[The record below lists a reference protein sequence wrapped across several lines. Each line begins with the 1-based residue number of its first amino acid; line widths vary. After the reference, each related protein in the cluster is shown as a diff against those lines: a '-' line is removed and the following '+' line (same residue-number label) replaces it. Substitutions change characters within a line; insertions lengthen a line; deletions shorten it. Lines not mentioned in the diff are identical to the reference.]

1 MRTIFPRRRIP
12 AADRDVGIPAQ
23 RRDPSRPHRVL
34 ILGGGFAGVLT
45 AQEIEKRTR
54 GRNDVEIWLVN
65 RENFMLFTPLLPEVC
80 SGTLEARHCVT
91 ALRAMLRRRSS
102 WALTA
107 TVEKIDLDQQLVTVL
122 GGDGDEHRLAFDTL
136 AVALGGE
143 TSTFHIPGIHEY
155 AAGMKTLADAFALRN
170 RVIEM
175 LERAELEA
183 DPAERQAQLTF
194 VVGGAGLSGVETA
207 GEIEAFIR
215 RVRRRYYP
223 AIGAE
228 EIRVYLVEL
237 KDRVLPEMPAEMG
250 EYAART
256 LARRGFEVLLETP
269 IKEVRADAV
278 VLGEERREVPTRTV
292 IWTGG
297 VQPLPL
303 VAASGLECDRAG
315 RAITRPTMETSHPAV
330 FAIGDC
336 ALIPNPDDP
345 DRKPHAPTAQNA
357 VREARRLAQNI
368 LARIDG
374 RPLQPF
380 RYQPV
385 GTLASIGHHTG
396 VGVVFGFRVRGLIA
410 WFMWR
415 GYYWTRVPGFNRK
428 VRVAID
434 WMLGAIFGSDPVQ
447 LKVEYDAGGLGP
459 SGVRR
464 PRRRFIDPRS

>member
-1 MRTIFPRRRIP
+1 MTTIFPRRRVP
-12 AADRDVGIPAQ
+12 AADRDVGIPAR

-54 GRNDVEIWLVN
+54 RRDDVEIWLVN

-91 ALRAMLRRRSS
+91 ALRAMLRRHSS

-107 TVEKIDLDQQLVTVL
+107 TVEKIDLDGQLVTVL

-136 AVALGGE
+136 VVALGGE
-143 TSTFHIPGIHEY
+143 TSTFNIPGIHEY

-215 RVRRRYYP
+215 RLRRRYYP
-223 AIGAE
+223 AIGADE
-228 EIRVYLVEL
+228 VRVYLVEL
-237 KDRVLPEMPAEMG
+237 KDRILPEMPAEMG
-250 EYAART
+250 EYAARM
-256 LARRGFEVLLETP
+256 LARRGFEVMLGTP
-269 IKEVRADAV
+269 IKEVRPDAV
-278 VLGEERREVPTRTV
+278 VLGDERREVPTRTV

-336 ALIPNPDDP
+336 ARIPNPDDP
-345 DRKPHAPTAQNA
+345 DGPPHAPTAQNA

-374 RPLQPF
+374 RPLRPF

-396 VGVVFGFRVRGLIA
+396 VGVVFGVRVRGLLA

-434 WMLGAIFGSDPVQ
+434 WALEALFGSDPVQ
-447 LKVEYDAGGLGP
+447 LKVEYDTGGLGP
-459 SGVRR
+459 SGIRR